1 MRIVFTAPGYKPA
14 WRIGGPVASVS
25 ALAEGLVRRGDE
37 VLVLTSN
44 SNLDE
49 DLDVPIDRPVE
60 LDGVRVIYLR
70 RSQPLKKLLPR
81 VGYFA
86 KSMGFLY
93 SPRLR
98 QALDAAV
105 PHADLVHTHL
115 PFAYQTYAGARAAF
129 RHRKPFFYHQRGVL
143 GPHHLA
149 FRSLKKRAYLAL
161 LEKPLLR
168 RATTLIALTEAE
180 VRSYRQL
187 GLSVPCAV
195 VPNGIDARAFDG
207 SCDHRFFEQWG
218 IRPGHSVVLFLG
230 RVHPTKGAD
239 LLLEAFARISAA
251 VPDARLIL
259 AGPDEFELAA
269 SFRSRA
275 HSLGLAQRV
284 VFPGLVHGEAKRQL
298 LLRADLFCLPSLAEG
313 FSMAVLE
320 ALAARCAVLLSPG
333 CNFPEVQAAGAGL
346 VVPRDAHAIAT
357 SLQHLLSAPECLR
370 QMGEQGR
377 ALVQSQYS
385 WEQITDRMV
394 EVYQE
399 GIERHRAAAQGRHMQ
414 RAV

>member
-14 WRIGGPVASVS
+14 WRIGGPVFSVS
-25 ALAEGLVRRGDE
+25 ALAEGLVRRGHE

-49 DLDVPIDRPVE
+49 DLDVPIDQPVE
-60 LDGVRVIYLR
+60 LDGVRVIYFH

-81 VGYFA
+81 VGYLA

-105 PHADLVHTHL
+105 PLADLVHTHL
-115 PFAYQTYAGARAAF
+115 SFAYQTYAGAHAAL

-143 GPHHLA
+143 DPDRLG
-149 FRSLKKRAYLAL
+149 FRSVKKRAYLEL

-168 RATTLIALTEAE
+168 RATTLVALTEAE

-187 GLSVPCAV
+187 GLSAPCPV
-195 VPNGIDARAFDG
+195 VPNGIDAGSFDG

-218 IRPGHSVVLFLG
+218 IRPEHGVVLFLG
-230 RVHPTKGAD
+230 RVHPIKGAD
-239 LLLEAFARISAA
+239 LLLEAFARVSVE
-251 VPDARLIL
+251 VPAARLIL
-259 AGPDEFELAA
+259 AGPDEFALEQ

-275 HSLGLAQRV
+275 RALGLAERV
-284 VFPGLVHGEAKRQL
+284 VFPGMVHGEAKKQL
-298 LLRADLFCLPSLAEG
+298 LLRADLFCLPSVAEG

-333 CNFPEVQAAGAGL
+333 CNFPQAQAVGAGL
-346 VVPRDAHAIAT
+346 IVARDADAIAA
-357 SLQHLLSAPECLR
+357 SLVKLLSAPDALR
-370 QMGEQGR
+370 QMGEKGR
-377 ALVQSQYS
+377 ALVASQYS
-385 WEQITDRMV
+385 WDQITDRMV

-399 GIERHRAAAQGRHMQ
+399 GIERHRAAAEGRHVL
-414 RAV
+414 RAI

>member
-14 WRIGGPVASVS
+14 WRIGGPVVSVS
-25 ALAEGLVRRGDE
+25 ALAEGLVRRGHE
-37 VLVLTSN
+37 VVVLTTN

-49 DLDVPIDRPVE
+49 DLDVPLEQPVE
-60 LDGVRVIYLR
+60 LDGVRVTYFR

-81 VGYFA
+81 IGYVA

-98 QALDAAV
+98 QALAVAV
-105 PHADLVHTHL
+105 PQADLVHTHL
-115 PFAYQTYAGARAAF
+115 PFAYQTYAGAHAAL
-129 RHRKPFFYHQRGVL
+129 RYRKPFFYHQRGVL
-143 GPHHLA
+143 DPDRLG
-149 FRSLKKRAYLAL
+149 FRSVKKRAYLEL

-187 GLSVPCAV
+187 GLSAPCPV
-195 VPNGIDARAFDG
+195 VPNGIDARSFDG
-207 SCDHRFFEQWG
+207 SCDPGFFEQWG
-218 IRPGHSVVLFLG
+218 IRPEHRVVLFLG
-230 RVHPTKGAD
+230 RVHPIKGAD
-239 LLLEAFARISAA
+239 LLLDAFARIGD

-259 AGPDEFELAA
+259 AGPDEFGLEQ

-275 HSLGLAQRV
+275 HALGLTGRV
-284 VFPGLVHGEAKRQL
+284 VFPGMVKGETKRQL

-333 CNFPEVQAAGAGL
+333 CNFPQVQAAGAGI
-346 VVPRDAHAIAT
+346 VVARDAPAIAA
-357 SLQHLLSAPECLR
+357 SMRQLLSGPAALQ
-370 QMGEQGR
+370 QMGEKGR
-377 ALVQSQYS
+377 ALVESQYS
-385 WEQITDRMV
+385 WEQITQQMI

-399 GIERHRAAAQGRHMQ
+399 GIERHRAIAGSRPMV
-414 RAV
+414 RAL